1 MEEIQQKKVAMI
13 SPDGKKSF
21 VPLTEFMSKVRYAN
35 LANVKIR
42 DLENNR
48 DYNPTYKKY
57 TKSQIVTY
65 LANPANYEV
74 QLRQMSQYLFNISN
88 YYRRLIQYFA
98 QHVVKLFAQVVVNQ
112 KCTVIPHRDLQRQ
125 RLVIIHFTGIL
136 ADRPVVFNIR
146 QCAEQAHKRRDRY
159 ICLLVYFQT
168 DRILT

>member
-42 DLENNR
+42 DLVNNR

-65 LANPANYEV
+65 LGNPANYEV

-98 QHVVKLFAQVVVNQ
+98 NMSTFSYIVVPYGVDYSKNVNLQKFKKGYYGDNRKLRKFLWHLW
-112 KCTVIPHRDLQRQ
+112 K
-125 RLVIIHFTGIL
+125 
-136 ADRPVVFNIR
+136 VF
-146 QCAEQAHKRRDRY
+146 
-159 ICLLVYFQT
+159 
-168 DRILT
+168 

>member
-1 MEEIQQKKVAMI
+1 MEKIQQKKVAMI

-74 QLRQMSQYLFNISN
+74 QLRQMGQYL
-88 YYRRLIQYFA
+88 YFELLQA
-98 QHVVKLFAQVVVNQ
+98 ADPVFCQHEHVQL
-112 KCTVIPHRDLQRQ
+112 HRGAVWR
-125 RLVIIHFTGIL
+125 
-136 ADRPVVFNIR
+136 
-146 QCAEQAHKRRDRY
+146 
-159 ICLLVYFQT
+159 
-168 DRILT
+168 

>member
-65 LANPANYEV
+65 LANPAN
-74 QLRQMSQYLFNISN
+74 
-88 YYRRLIQYFA
+88 
-98 QHVVKLFAQVVVNQ
+98 
-112 KCTVIPHRDLQRQ
+112 
-125 RLVIIHFTGIL
+125 
-136 ADRPVVFNIR
+136 
-146 QCAEQAHKRRDRY
+146 
-159 ICLLVYFQT
+159 
-168 DRILT
+168 